1 VRGLLIVNPQATS
14 TSANVAASVA
24 DGLAGLVDLDVAHTR
39 YRGHARE
46 LAAAADQDLVI
57 VYGGDGAINEVVNG
71 LMDRRGLA
79 DGTAV
84 ASPAGSVPALAGSVP
99 ALAGSVPAPAGS
111 VPALVA
117 IPGGGGNVFARA
129 LGLPASPEA
138 TLIRVRELLS
148 AGTYRTIGLA
158 LAGDRYFTFSAGL
171 GMDAEVVRDVERQ
184 RARGHRESQ
193 ALYVRTIVRR
203 YYAGTDRRRPA
214 LMLEQDGEDPVA
226 GLFMILVT
234 NSAPW
239 TYFRG
244 RPLSPMP
251 EPDFNSGLDVLAL
264 NKLKMPVI
272 LNAIGQMMCAPV
284 RNRAPRGKHVVTA
297 HGLDSVTI
305 RCTRPTALHVDG
317 EYLGETESV
326 KFQFIPQAL
335 RVVAPP
341 A

>member
-14 TSANVAASVA
+14 TSGNVAASVA
-24 DGLAGLVDLDVAHTR
+24 DGLAGLVDLEVAYTR

-71 LMDRRGLA
+71 LMDCRGPV
-79 DGTAV
+79 GETAV
-84 ASPAGSVPALAGSVP
+84 PSPPAS
-99 ALAGSVPAPAGS
+99 AGS

-129 LGLPASPEA
+129 LGLPVSAEA
-138 TLIRVRELLS
+138 ALIRVRELLS

-171 GMDAEVVRDVERQ
+171 GMDAEVVRDVEHQ

-214 LMLEQDGEDPVA
+214 LTLERDEEDPVA

-251 EPDFNSGLDVLAL
+251 DPDFNSGLDVLAL
-264 NKLKMPVI
+264 NKLKIPVI
-272 LNAIGQMMCAPV
+272 LSAIGQMMCAPS

-317 EYLGETESV
+317 EYLGEIESV